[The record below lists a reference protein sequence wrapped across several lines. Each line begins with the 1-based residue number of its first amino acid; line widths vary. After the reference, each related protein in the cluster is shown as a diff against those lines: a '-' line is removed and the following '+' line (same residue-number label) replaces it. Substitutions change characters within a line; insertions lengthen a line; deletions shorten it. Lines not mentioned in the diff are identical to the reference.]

1 MEVAMVKAKKTLPDM
16 SQSNDC
22 WSSVPSSNA
31 WMSLTSVVQ
40 LAESSNTAHVSVQSD
55 ADML

>member
-1 MEVAMVKAKKTLPDM
+1 MVKAKKTLPDM